1 MQKKFCKS
9 MLVHEAKNP
18 KYIYGVIENYHFGGK
33 RYVETYLCVL
43 VNRLYTLIHA
53 CGCMDIEHL

>member
-1 MQKKFCKS
+1 
-9 MLVHEAKNP
+9 MLVHEAKNS